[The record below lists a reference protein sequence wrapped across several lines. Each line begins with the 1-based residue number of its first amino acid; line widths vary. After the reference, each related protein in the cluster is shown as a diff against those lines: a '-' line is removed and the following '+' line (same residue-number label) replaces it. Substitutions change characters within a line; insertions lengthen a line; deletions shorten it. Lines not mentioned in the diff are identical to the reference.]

1 MPFGRFAGIRWRIF
15 LIIIVS
21 ILPAAAFILYGAAE
35 RRQHEMEATARQVS
49 ELAGVLADD
58 IGHTVYETDTLL
70 RVLSRLPEVAEDRG
84 AACSALL
91 SDIRSRDPRYANLGA
106 AGASGRVFCSAQP
119 LAGPVTA
126 ADRPYFID
134 AMKTGGFTAGEFQV
148 GRITGLPVL
157 VFGYPI
163 TDKDGRPQGA
173 VFAALDLD
181 WLNRHL
187 AGLSHPPGTTLT
199 LVDRSGT
206 ILARYPEGPEGEKWA
221 GRTLPENLLAPV
233 LSQPEGITEAKGL
246 DGTVRLYA
254 FSPVRVGSREVLF
267 VRAGVPKDAALSAA
281 RRGLLV
287 DLAGLGVSLVVGLSA
302 ALLLGHFFIMRRTN
316 ALTATARRIA
326 VGDLSAR
333 TGLPYG
339 EDELGRLA
347 RALDE
352 MAAALSA
359 GSRNLAESEERFR
372 NLVESTSDWVW
383 EVNEDGVYTY
393 ASPKVRDLL
402 GYEPEEVI
410 GKTPFD
416 LMPPEEANRV
426 AEIFGRVAACREP
439 FASLEN
445 VNRRRDG
452 RLVVLET
459 SGVPFFDA
467 DGRFRG
473 YRGID
478 REITERKKTEA
489 RLKES
494 EAKFQSIASAARDA
508 VILLDDEG
516 RLTFWNEAAE
526 KMFGRNAEEVAG
538 RTLHFVLAPLRYHEA
553 YRKGYSAFAK
563 TGEGPVVGKTLEI
576 EALRR
581 DGTEFPIELSVSAVL
596 IGDRWHAVGILRDI
610 TQRKRAEAELEARV
624 DELERFRRAT
634 VDREFRIKELRDRI
648 AALEDKLGKQR
659 DSADR
664 SSSQA
669 ASSRGP
675 QAKMRETPG

>member
-1 MPFGRFAGIRWRIF
+1 MPSRRFAGIRWRIF

-35 RRQHEMEATARQVS
+35 RRQHEMKSAARQVS
-49 ELAGVLADD
+49 QLAGVLADD
-58 IGHTVYETDTLL
+58 IGRTVNETDTLL
-70 RVLSRLPEVAEDRG
+70 RVISRLPEVAEDRG
-84 AACSALL
+84 AACPALL
-91 SDIRSRDPRYANLGA
+91 ADIRLRDPRYANLGA
-106 AGASGRVFCSAQP
+106 AGASGCVFCSAQP

-126 ADRPYFID
+126 ADRTYFRE

-148 GRITGLPVL
+148 GRITGLPVF

-173 VFAALDLD
+173 VFAALDLA

-187 AGLSHPPGTTLT
+187 AGLSHPLGLGTTLA

-206 ILARYPEGPEGEKWA
+206 ILARHPEGPEGEKWA
-221 GRTLPENLLAPV
+221 GRALPENLLAPV
-233 LSQPEGITEAKGL
+233 LSQPEG
-246 DGTVRLYA
+246 
-254 FSPVRVGSREVLF
+254 
-267 VRAGVPKDAALSAA
+267 
-281 RRGLLV
+281 
-287 DLAGLGVSLVVGLSA
+287 
-302 ALLLGHFFIMRRTN
+302 M
-316 ALTATARRIA
+316 
-326 VGDLSAR
+326 
-333 TGLPYG
+333 
-339 EDELGRLA
+339 
-347 RALDE
+347 
-352 MAAALSA
+352 
-359 GSRNLAESEERFR
+359 NLAESEERFR

-383 EVNEDGVYTY
+383 EVNEDGFYTY

-416 LMPPEEANRV
+416 LMPPEEASRV
-426 AEIFGRVAACREP
+426 AEIFSRVAACREP

-478 REITERKKTEA
+478 REITERKKAEA

-494 EAKFQSIASAARDA
+494 EAKFQSIASAASDA

-516 RLTFWNEAAE
+516 RLTFWNESAE
-526 KMFGRNAEEVAG
+526 KMFGRNAEDVAG
-538 RTLHFVLAPLRYHEA
+538 RTMHLLFAPMRYHEA
-553 YRKGYSAFAK
+553 YRKGYSGFAR

-596 IGDRWHAVGILRDI
+596 IGDRWHAVGIIRDI
-610 TQRKRAEAELEARV
+610 TQRKRAEEELRAHV

-648 AALEDKLGKQR
+648 AALEDELARRR
-659 DSADR
+659 DSGDR
-664 SSSQA
+664 S
-669 ASSRGP
+669 ASPSL
-675 QAKMRETPG
+675 

>member
-1 MPFGRFAGIRWRIF
+1 MPSRRFAGIRWRIF

-35 RRQHEMEATARQVS
+35 RRQHEMKSAARQVS
-49 ELAGVLADD
+49 QLAGVLADD
-58 IGHTVYETDTLL
+58 IGRTVNETDTLL
-70 RVLSRLPEVAEDRG
+70 RVISRLPEVAEDRG
-84 AACSALL
+84 AACPALL
-91 SDIRSRDPRYANLGA
+91 ADIRLRDPRYANLGA

-126 ADRPYFID
+126 ADRTYFRE

-148 GRITGLPVL
+148 GRITGLPVF

-187 AGLSHPPGTTLT
+187 AGLSHPLGLGTTLA

-206 ILARYPEGPEGEKWA
+206 ILARHPEGPEGEKWA
-221 GRTLPENLLAPV
+221 GRALPENLLAPV
-233 LSQPEGITEAKGL
+233 LSQPEG
-246 DGTVRLYA
+246 
-254 FSPVRVGSREVLF
+254 
-267 VRAGVPKDAALSAA
+267 
-281 RRGLLV
+281 
-287 DLAGLGVSLVVGLSA
+287 
-302 ALLLGHFFIMRRTN
+302 M
-316 ALTATARRIA
+316 
-326 VGDLSAR
+326 
-333 TGLPYG
+333 
-339 EDELGRLA
+339 
-347 RALDE
+347 
-352 MAAALSA
+352 
-359 GSRNLAESEERFR
+359 NLAESEERFR

-383 EVNEDGVYTY
+383 EVNEDGFYTY

-416 LMPPEEANRV
+416 LMPPEEASRV
-426 AEIFGRVAACREP
+426 AEIFSRVAACREP

-478 REITERKKTEA
+478 REITERKKAEA

-494 EAKFQSIASAARDA
+494 EAKFQSIASAASDA

-516 RLTFWNEAAE
+516 RLTFWNESAE
-526 KMFGRNAEEVAG
+526 KMFGRNAD
-538 RTLHFVLAPLRYHEA
+538 
-553 YRKGYSAFAK
+553 
-563 TGEGPVVGKTLEI
+563 EGPVVGKTLEI

-596 IGDRWHAVGILRDI
+596 IGDRWHAVGIIRDI
-610 TQRKRAEAELEARV
+610 TQRKRAEEELRAHV

-648 AALEDKLGKQR
+648 AALEDELARQR
-659 DSADR
+659 DSGDR
-664 SSSQA
+664 S
-669 ASSRGP
+669 ASPSL
-675 QAKMRETPG
+675 